1 MEEICIAFT
10 KEELK
15 LLLRLVYNGL
25 NIIESENVEEQDIEL
40 SLMDKILAQVKKNK
54 LMRGI
59 EYDSED
65 NSYYLTRKG
74 ENELEEDYDLYSEE
88 EFWDELIYR
97 LGLRDLL
104 QEIGEKEYLKL
115 SVEERIERLSE
126 YEEKYDNEFE
136 KRGVERLRIR

>member
-1 MEEICIAFT
+1 MEEISITFT

-25 NIIESENVEEQDIEL
+25 NIVESENVDEQDIEL

-54 LMRGI
+54 IMKGI

-74 ENELEEDYDLYSEE
+74 EEELEEEYDQYFEE

-97 LGLRDLL
+97 LGLRDLI

-115 SVEERIERLSE
+115 SVEERIVRLSE

>member
-1 MEEICIAFT
+1 MEEISIAFT

>member
-1 MEEICIAFT
+1 MEEIGITFT

-25 NIIESENVEEQDIEL
+25 NIVESESVDEQDIEL

-54 LMRGI
+54 IMRGI

-65 NSYYLTRKG
+65 HSYYLTRKA
-74 ENELEEDYDLYSEE
+74 EEELEEEYDQYFDE
-88 EFWDELIYR
+88 EFWEELIYR
-97 LGLRDLL
+97 LALRDLI
-104 QEIGEKEYLKL
+104 QEIGENEYLKL
-115 SVEERIERLSE
+115 SGEERIERLSE

>member
-1 MEEICIAFT
+1 VEEISIAFT

>member
-1 MEEICIAFT
+1 MEEISIAFT

-74 ENELEEDYDLYSEE
+74 ENELEEVS
-88 EFWDELIYR
+88 IPV
-97 LGLRDLL
+97 
-104 QEIGEKEYLKL
+104 QTCQ
-115 SVEERIERLSE
+115 
-126 YEEKYDNEFE
+126 
-136 KRGVERLRIR
+136 

>member
-1 MEEICIAFT
+1 MEEISIAFT

-54 LMRGI
+54 IMRGI

-65 NSYYLTRKG
+65 DSYYLTRKA
-74 ENELEEDYDLYSEE
+74 EKELEEDYDQYEEE

>member
-1 MEEICIAFT
+1 VEEISIAFT

-74 ENELEEDYDLYSEE
+74 ENELEEVS
-88 EFWDELIYR
+88 IPV
-97 LGLRDLL
+97 
-104 QEIGEKEYLKL
+104 QTCQ
-115 SVEERIERLSE
+115 
-126 YEEKYDNEFE
+126 
-136 KRGVERLRIR
+136 

>member
-1 MEEICIAFT
+1 MEEISIAFT

-115 SVEERIERLSE
+115 SLEERIERLSE